1 MPLSKLPPISKV
13 YEALS
18 AVADGRVSLEETE
31 AYVTSSDYSKIYTV
45 RFDKTIYSSNDRA
58 TSWQHYAGYP
68 IIAVLISKN
77 VLEIDKKYLIY
88 FKDVN
93 WKELNKKYKNNY
105 SKAIE
110 EYLKSV
116 EKQGGNIEKIKYLVQ
131 DTLSNLGKLD
141 IIIKNNSQKLLKP
154 ENILK

>member
-45 RFDKTIYSSNDRA
+45 RFDETTYSSNDRA

-77 VLEIDKKYLIY
+77 V
-88 FKDVN
+88 
-93 WKELNKKYKNNY
+93 
-105 SKAIE
+105 
-110 EYLKSV
+110 
-116 EKQGGNIEKIKYLVQ
+116 
-131 DTLSNLGKLD
+131 
-141 IIIKNNSQKLLKP
+141 
-154 ENILK
+154 